1 MINQQGLKKKNPS
14 GNGGI
19 QNLNQTAVNISES
32 NDCLG
37 S

>member
-1 MINQQGLKKKNPS
+1 MEHYRVKKENPS

-32 NDCLG
+32 NDWFR